1 MKNDPTKETAR
12 QDEMVKAATEEPF
25 ALIVLGAAHDL
36 SDSVRR
42 VGGGCEYLR
51 VFAPPRPFNSMEG

>member
-1 MKNDPTKETAR
+1 MKNDPTKETAQ
-12 QDEMVKAATEEPF
+12 QDELVKAATEEPF

-42 VGGGCEYLR
+42 VGGGGCEYLR
-51 VFAPPRPFNSMEG
+51 VTTKRVRGFAD